1 MRYLKYLLAFVLPAL
16 AFLGFKWGNVFSY
29 FTLLFAFGLIPYLE
43 WKWKPVHSNVQAESI
58 KTRMWFKLLL
68 YLTLPIQIILLYY
81 YFSAQLNPNVNAYTW
96 LGNISAMGIMCGV
109 FGINVAHELGHSTIF
124 FDRLVARILLSTSLY
139 MHFYVEHNKG
149 HHKWI
154 GTVQDPATARK
165 NESLYAF
172 WLRVIPGSYLS
183 AWKISSNEC
192 KRKNQ
197 SLIFNET
204 FIYSIIQLILCVG
217 IFIWNPIALLSF
229 LLVAILGAMLLETV
243 NYIEHYGLTRK
254 KVNEN
259 RFEQVA
265 PEHSWNSDH
274 ILGRAVL
281 FELSRH
287 SDHHANPERPYQ
299 DLRSLDTSKQL
310 PFGYPAMMVLALFPT
325 KWFQLMNPL
334 LTD

>member
-1 MRYLKYLLAFVLPAL
+1 MRHLKYLLAFVLPAL
-16 AFLGFKWGNVFSY
+16 AFLGFIRGNITSY
-29 FTLLFAFGLIPYLE
+29 FTLLFAFGLIPFLD
-43 WKWKPVHSNVQAESI
+43 WKWKPNHSNVQAESI
-58 KTRMWFKLLL
+58 KTRIGFKLLL
-68 YLTLPIQIILLYY
+68 YLTLPIQIILLYLF
-81 YFSAQLNPNVNAYTW
+81 FSAQLNSNINALTW
-96 LGNISAMGIMCGV
+96 VGNISAMGIMCGV
-109 FGINVAHELGHSTIF
+109 FGINVAHELGHSPKF

-154 GTVQDPATARK
+154 GTVQDSATARK
-165 NESLYAF
+165 NESIYSF

-183 AWKISSNEC
+183 AWKISMSEC
-192 KRKNQ
+192 KRKNR
-197 SLIFNET
+197 SYLFNET
-204 FIYSIIQLILCVG
+204 LVYSMFQLILCIL

-229 LLVAILGAMLLETV
+229 LLAAILGVMLLETV

-274 ILGRAVL
+274 ILGRAIL

-299 DLRSLDTSKQL
+299 DLRSLETSKQL
-310 PFGYPAMMVLALFPT
+310 PFGYPAMMVLALFPA
-325 KWFQLMNPL
+325 KWFQVMNPL

>member
-1 MRYLKYLLAFVLPAL
+1 MRHLKYFLAFVLPAL
-16 AFLGFKWGNVFSY
+16 AFLGFKLGNIFSY
-29 FTLLFAFGLIPYLE
+29 FTLLFAFGLIPFLE
-43 WKWKPVHSNVQAESI
+43 WKWKPNHSNVQADSI
-58 KTRMWFKLLL
+58 KTRIGFKLLL
-68 YLTLPIQIILLYY
+68 YLTLPIQIILLYHF
-81 YFSAQLNPNVNAYTW
+81 FSAQLNSNMNAFTW
-96 LGNISAMGIMCGV
+96 VGNISAMGIMCGV
-109 FGINVAHELGHSTIF
+109 FGINVAHELGHSPKF
-124 FDRLVARILLSTSLY
+124 LDRLVARILLSTSLY

-172 WLRVIPGSYLS
+172 WLRVIPGSYIS
-183 AWKISSNEC
+183 ALKISTNEC
-192 KRKNQ
+192 RRK
-197 SLIFNET
+197 SRSFIFNET
-204 FIYSIIQLILCVG
+204 LIYSTLQLILCVL

-287 SDHHANPERPYQ
+287 SDHHANPERPFQ
-299 DLRSLDTSKQL
+299 DLRSLETSKQL
-310 PFGYPAMMVLALFPT
+310 PFGYPAMMVLALFPA
-325 KWFQLMNPL
+325 KWFQVMNPL